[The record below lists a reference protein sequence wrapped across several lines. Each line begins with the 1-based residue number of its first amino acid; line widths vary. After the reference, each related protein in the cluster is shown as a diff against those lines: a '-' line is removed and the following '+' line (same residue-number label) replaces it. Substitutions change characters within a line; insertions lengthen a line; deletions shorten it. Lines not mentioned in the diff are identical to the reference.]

1 MIGLYS
7 LYYVREKYATQCF
20 FLFNLL
26 YTEAGNFCF
35 HLTHFARS
43 FFFVYSFI
51 KKLRCGWLHFSV
63 PWLPVYPNVE
73 RRWLF
78 GSVNILWNGTV
89 AELKAP
95 KEKKKA
101 KQIVYIKIR
110 LKGWNGGM
118 HLGTRSSLYIPRAT
132 GVKPNL
138 VLFASCGCG
147 QDGLK
152 RAVSYVSVWMCYGRM
167 LTGGDIKY
175 ESEGNDKR
183 CESTMTI
190 VKKKKAVY

>member
-63 PWLPVYPNVE
+63 PWIPVYPNVE

-78 GSVNILWNGTV
+78 GSVKTLKRNCGRIKGT
-89 AELKAP
+89 ER
-95 KEKKKA
+95 KKKRA

-110 LKGWNGGM
+110 LKGLNGGM
-118 HLGTRSSLYIPRAT
+118 HLGTRSSLYTSR
-132 GVKPNL
+132 
-138 VLFASCGCG
+138 
-147 QDGLK
+147 DG
-152 RAVSYVSVWMCYGRM
+152 RE
-167 LTGGDIKY
+167 T
-175 ESEGNDKR
+175 
-183 CESTMTI
+183 
-190 VKKKKAVY
+190 